1 MIFVSPNL
9 IWGVDKAEKS
19 DYIKRGRGK
28 IFYKEERIMK
38 RYLLF
43 IMLLML
49 FFMLPVSSHA
59 ATWQI
64 DPDHSSFQ
72 FKIRH
77 LMISNVKGDFTKSKG
92 VVTID
97 DKDITNLRVEITI
110 DAASVNTDN
119 AKREEHLRSGDFFD
133 VAKYPTITF
142 VSKKVIKDSPDRLK
156 VIGDLTIHGITKE
169 ITVDVEGP
177 TPEVKDP
184 WGGLRRGA
192 TATTRINRKDFGLT
206 WNRALE
212 TGGVVVGDEVNI
224 YVEVELVKK

>member
-1 MIFVSPNL
+1 
-9 IWGVDKAEKS
+9 
-19 DYIKRGRGK
+19 
-28 IFYKEERIMK
+28 MK
-38 RYLLF
+38 RCPLF
-43 IMLLML
+43 ILPLML
-49 FFMLPVSSHA
+49 FFTLPVSSHA

-72 FKIRH
+72 FKVRH
-77 LMISNVKGDFTKSKG
+77 LMVSNVKGDFTKSKG

-97 DKDITNLRVEITI
+97 DKDITNLKVEVTI

-142 VSKKVIKDSPDRLK
+142 VSRKVIKDGPDRLK

-184 WGGLRRGA
+184 WGGFRRGA

>member
-1 MIFVSPNL
+1 MLIFTLS
-9 IWGVDKAEKS
+9 
-19 DYIKRGRGK
+19 
-28 IFYKEERIMK
+28 
-38 RYLLF
+38 
-43 IMLLML
+43 
-49 FFMLPVSSHA
+49 VSSHA

-72 FKIRH
+72 FKVRH
-77 LMISNVKGDFTKSKG
+77 LMVSNVKGDFTKSKG
-92 VVTID
+92 VVTIG
-97 DKDITNLRVEITI
+97 DKDITHLKVEVTI

-142 VSKKVIKDSPDRLK
+142 VSKNVIKDGPDRLK

-184 WGGLRRGA
+184 WGGFRRGA